1 MEERIE
7 SSLAFKTNAWPLD
20 PRKPTL
26 VFIHGAG
33 NSSVL
38 WNDQL
43 KGLDD
48 RRNLLAL
55 DLPGHGRS
63 PGAGYTTVPDY
74 ARVVMDFLISVKVPS
89 PIPVGLSMG
98 GAITQQLL
106 LDYPNNCI
114 AGVLISTGAR
124 MKVTPVIF
132 ETIEKNYP
140 AFVESAKQFAISSK
154 TDPARIQ
161 PILDDNLKC
170 PPSVAFGDFQA
181 CDRFDVRERLTEI
194 RARVLV
200 VTGEDDLLTPPKFG
214 EFLADKI
221 KGAQRAHIR
230 DAGHLVPVEKP
241 DELNQVL
248 LTFLKE
254 EKP

>member
-26 VFIHGAG
+26 LFIHGAG
-33 NSSVL
+33 NSNVL
-38 WNDQL
+38 WNNQL

-63 PGAGYTTVPDY
+63 PGTGYTTVPDY
-74 ARVVMDFLISVKVPS
+74 ARVVMDFLISVEVPG

-106 LDYPNNCI
+106 LDYPENFI
-114 AGVLISTGAR
+114 AGVLICTGAR
-124 MKVTPVIF
+124 MKVMPVIF
-132 ETIEKNYP
+132 ETIEKSYP
-140 AFVESAKQFAISSK
+140 AFIESFKQFAISPK
-154 TDPARIQ
+154 TDPALIQ
-161 PILDDNLKC
+161 PLLDDNLKC
-170 PPSVAFGDFQA
+170 PPSVAFGDFEA
-181 CDRFDVRERLTEI
+181 CDRFDARERLTEI
-194 RARVLV
+194 RAKVLV

-221 KGAQRAHIR
+221 EGAQRVHIM
-230 DAGHLVPVEKP
+230 DAGHLAPIEKP
-241 DELNQVL
+241 EEVKQAILE
-248 LTFLKE
+248 FLE
-254 EKP
+254 RAGL